1 MKTIERRYLSQPIEL
16 KADEETGEQKIVGY
30 GAIFESRSENLGG
43 FTEVI
48 KKGAFDKV
56 LENDVRALFNH
67 DPNFVLGRS
76 TAGTLRLSV
85 DDNGLRYEI
94 DAPQTQTV
102 KDLVLTPMTRGDI
115 TGSSFGFIVDQD
127 SWHEGEDGSIT
138 RSIEKI
144 GRLLDVSPVTYP
156 AYPETDVALRSLN
169 EYQEAK
175 PKEQDEE
182 KHDDGCEECRSKD
195 ARIARLSA
203 SLEIHK
209 RFTAA

>member
-16 KADEETGEQKIVGY
+16 KADEKTGEQKIIGY
-30 GAIFESRSENLGG
+30 GAVFESRSENLGG

-48 KKGAFDKV
+48 AKGAFDEV
-56 LENDVRALFNH
+56 LKNDVRALFNH

-76 TAGTLRLSV
+76 SSGTLRLSV
-85 DDNGLRYEI
+85 DDYGLRYEI

-102 KDLVLTPMTRGDI
+102 RDLVLEPMARGDI
-115 TGSSFGFIVDQD
+115 TGSSFGFSVEQD
-127 SWHEGEDGSIT
+127 KWSEGEDGAIT

-144 GRLLDVSPVTYP
+144 SRLLDVSPVTYP
-156 AYPETDVALRSLN
+156 AYPETDVALRSLS
-169 EYQEAK
+169 EHQESKIK
-175 PKEQDEE
+175 PNIEE
-182 KHDDGCEECRSKD
+182 KREEGCEECRTKD
-195 ARIARLSA
+195 VRISRLSK